1 MSIKKLSILFIVLFG
16 WQGCSMPVK
25 KPANPHFHKVTYSK
39 HHLVL
44 RDVRVQT
51 NADGLLIVDI
61 ELHNLLG
68 SGAAYQYRVF
78 WKSSNGELLSSADQ
92 GWRSVTMSQGASVIK
107 LVAKNNNAKDF
118 RVTIEKRKNKR
129 L

>member
-1 MSIKKLSILFIVLFG
+1 
-16 WQGCSMPVK
+16 MPVK

-78 WKSSNGELLSSADQ
+78 WKTMYGKLLLLSLPYGPAGTCYGSK
-92 GWRSVTMSQGASVIK
+92 W
-107 LVAKNNNAKDF
+107 
-118 RVTIEKRKNKR
+118 
-129 L
+129 

>member
-1 MSIKKLSILFIVLFG
+1 
-16 WQGCSMPVK
+16 MPVK

-78 WKSSNGELLSSADQ
+78 WKSNNGELLSSADQ